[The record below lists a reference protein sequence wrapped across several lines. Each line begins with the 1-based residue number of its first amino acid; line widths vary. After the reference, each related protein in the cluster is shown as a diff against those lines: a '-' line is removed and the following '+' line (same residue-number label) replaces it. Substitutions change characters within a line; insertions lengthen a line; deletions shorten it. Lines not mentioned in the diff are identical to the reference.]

1 MCVHASCFITVV
13 IISNELI
20 DENKASSDSFGY
32 KGWPFNDER
41 TFFITNTATPDE
53 ASQSLNPRVC

>member
-1 MCVHASCFITVV
+1 MGVHTRCFITVV
-13 IISNELI
+13 IIANELI
-20 DENKASSDSFGY
+20 DKYETSGNSLCYES
-32 KGWPFNDER
+32 WTLNDEG

>member
-1 MCVHASCFITVV
+1 MGVDTICFVTVV
-13 IISNELI
+13 IIANELI
-20 DENKASSDSFGY
+20 DKYKTSSDSLCY
-32 KGWPFNDER
+32 KSWAFNNKG

>member
-1 MCVHASCFITVV
+1 MRVDTSSFVTVV
-13 IISNELI
+13 IIANELI
-20 DENKASSDSFGY
+20 NENKTSRYSFSDKRWTFDD
-32 KGWPFNDER
+32 KG

>member
-1 MCVHASCFITVV
+1 MGVHAGCFVTVV
-13 IISNELI
+13 IIANELI
-20 DENKASSDSFGY
+20 NKNKTCSDSFSY
-32 KGWPFNDER
+32 KSWPFNDEG